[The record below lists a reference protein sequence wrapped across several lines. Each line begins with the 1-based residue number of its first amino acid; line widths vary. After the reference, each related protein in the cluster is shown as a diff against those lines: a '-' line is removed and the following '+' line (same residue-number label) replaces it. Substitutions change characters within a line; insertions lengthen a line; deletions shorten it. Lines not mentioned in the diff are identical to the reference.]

1 MNRLMNRIKGILY
14 AAVSSST
21 FGLAPFFSLT
31 LLLAGF
37 SAFEVLSYR
46 WGVAT
51 IALTLFGWCSGC
63 SFRLEKKDFLVV
75 LLLSLLRAVTSFSLL
90 IAYQNIATGVASTIH
105 FMYPLAVSLVMMYF
119 FQEKKSL
126 WVMFAVFMSLL
137 GAALLSSG
145 ELEAKNGD
153 TIVGLVAACV
163 SVFSYAGYIVG
174 VRMTRAVRINST
186 VLTCY
191 VMGLGTV
198 LYFIGALT
206 TSGLRLVADGYTW
219 LIILGLALPATAIS
233 NITLV
238 RAIKYAGPTL
248 TSILGAMEPL
258 TAVVIGVFVFKE
270 LFTLNSAIGII
281 LILLAVSV
289 VIFRKQKMK
298 EYKKMLFYLIG

>member
-1 MNRLMNRIKGILY
+1 MNRIKGILY

-289 VIFRKQKMK
+289 VIFRRQNN
-298 EYKKMLFYLIG
+298 ERV

>member
-1 MNRLMNRIKGILY
+1 MNRIKGILY

-105 FMYPLAVSLVMMYF
+105 FMYPLAVFLVMMYF

-289 VIFRKQKMK
+289 VIFRKQKK
-298 EYKKMLFYLIG
+298 

>member
-1 MNRLMNRIKGILY
+1 MNRIKGILY

-270 LFTLNSAIGII
+270 LFTLNSVIGII

-289 VIFRKQKMK
+289 VIFRKQKNEK
-298 EYKKMLFYLIG
+298 V

>member
-1 MNRLMNRIKGILY
+1 MNRIKGILY

-289 VIFRKQKMK
+289 VILAQS
-298 EYKKMLFYLIG
+298 ETLGD

>member
-1 MNRLMNRIKGILY
+1 MNRIKGILY

-37 SAFEVLSYR
+37 SAFEMLSYR

-174 VRMTRAVRINST
+174 VRRTRAVRINST

-289 VIFRKQKMK
+289 VIFRKQKN
-298 EYKKMLFYLIG
+298 ERV

>member
-1 MNRLMNRIKGILY
+1 MNRIKGILY

-37 SAFEVLSYR
+37 SVFEVLSYR

-289 VIFRKQKMK
+289 VIFRKQKN
-298 EYKKMLFYLIG
+298 ERV

>member
-1 MNRLMNRIKGILY
+1 LNRLMNRIKGILY

-206 TSGLRLVADGYTW
+206 TGLRLVADGYTW

-289 VIFRKQKMK
+289 VIFRKQKN
-298 EYKKMLFYLIG
+298 ERV

>member
-1 MNRLMNRIKGILY
+1 MNRIKGILY

-31 LLLAGF
+31 LLLAGY

-153 TIVGLVAACV
+153 MIVGLVAACV

-206 TSGLRLVADGYTW
+206 TSGLRLVVDGYTW

-281 LILLAVSV
+281 LMAQL
-289 VIFRKQKMK
+289 
-298 EYKKMLFYLIG
+298 

>member
-1 MNRLMNRIKGILY
+1 MNRIKGILY

-21 FGLAPFFSLT
+21 FGLAPFFSLP

-105 FMYPLAVSLVMMYF
+105 FMYPLAVSLFMMYF

-126 WVMFAVFMSLL
+126 WVMFAVSMSLL

-206 TSGLRLVADGYTW
+206 TSGLQLVADGYTW

-289 VIFRKQKMK
+289 VIFRKQKN
-298 EYKKMLFYLIG
+298 ERV

>member
-1 MNRLMNRIKGILY
+1 MNRIKGILY

-198 LYFIGALT
+198 LYFIGALA

-281 LILLAVSV
+281 LMAQL
-289 VIFRKQKMK
+289 
-298 EYKKMLFYLIG
+298 

>member
-1 MNRLMNRIKGILY
+1 MNRIKGILY

-105 FMYPLAVSLVMMYF
+105 FMYPFAVSLVMMYF

-289 VIFRKQKMK
+289 VIFRKQKN
-298 EYKKMLFYLIG
+298 ERV

>member
-1 MNRLMNRIKGILY
+1 MNRIKGILY

-21 FGLAPFFSLT
+21 FGLAPFFYLT

-75 LLLSLLRAVTSFSLL
+75 LLLSLLRAVTLFSLL

-289 VIFRKQKMK
+289 VIFRKQKN
-298 EYKKMLFYLIG
+298 ERV

>member
-1 MNRLMNRIKGILY
+1 MNRIKGILY

-289 VIFRKQKMK
+289 VIFRKQKNEIPMR
-298 EYKKMLFYLIG
+298 

>member
-1 MNRLMNRIKGILY
+1 MNRIKGILY

-289 VIFRKQKMK
+289 VIFRKQKGSPDNHWG
-298 EYKKMLFYLIG
+298 YA

>member
-1 MNRLMNRIKGILY
+1 MNRIKGILY

-21 FGLAPFFSLT
+21 FGLAPFCSLT

-238 RAIKYAGPTL
+238 WAIKYAGPTL

-289 VIFRKQKMK
+289 VIFRKQKN
-298 EYKKMLFYLIG
+298 ERV

>member
-51 IALTLFGWCSGC
+51 IALTLFGGCSGC

-206 TSGLRLVADGYTW
+206 TSGLQLVADGYTW

-289 VIFRKQKMK
+289 VIFRKQKN
-298 EYKKMLFYLIG
+298 ERV

>member
-1 MNRLMNRIKGILY
+1 MNRIKGILY

-198 LYFIGALT
+198 LYFIGVLT

-289 VIFRKQKMK
+289 VIFRKQKN
-298 EYKKMLFYLIG
+298 ERV

>member
-1 MNRLMNRIKGILY
+1 MNRIKGILY

-206 TSGLRLVADGYTW
+206 TSGLQLVADGYTW

-289 VIFRKQKMK
+289 VIFRKQKN
-298 EYKKMLFYLIG
+298 ERL

>member
-219 LIILGLALPATAIS
+219 LIILGLALLATAIS

-289 VIFRKQKMK
+289 VIFRKQKN
-298 EYKKMLFYLIG
+298 ERV

>member
-1 MNRLMNRIKGILY
+1 MNRIKGILY

-206 TSGLRLVADGYTW
+206 TSGLQLVADGYTW

-270 LFTLNSAIGII
+270 LFTLNSAIGVI

-289 VIFRKQKMK
+289 VIFRKQKN
-298 EYKKMLFYLIG
+298 ERV

>member
-1 MNRLMNRIKGILY
+1 MNRIKGILY

-63 SFRLEKKDFLVV
+63 SFRLEKKDFLVI

-153 TIVGLVAACV
+153 TIIGLVAACV

-289 VIFRKQKMK
+289 VIFRKQKN
-298 EYKKMLFYLIG
+298 ERV

>member
-1 MNRLMNRIKGILY
+1 MNRIKGILY

-281 LILLAVSV
+281 LIRLAVSV
-289 VIFRKQKMK
+289 VIFRKQKN
-298 EYKKMLFYLIG
+298 ERV

>member
-1 MNRLMNRIKGILY
+1 MNRIKGILY

-51 IALTLFGWCSGC
+51 IALTLFGWCSRC

-206 TSGLRLVADGYTW
+206 TSGLQLVADGYTW

-289 VIFRKQKMK
+289 VIFRKQKN
-298 EYKKMLFYLIG
+298 ERV

>member
-1 MNRLMNRIKGILY
+1 MNRIKGILY

-51 IALTLFGWCSGC
+51 LALTLFGWCSGC

-137 GAALLSSG
+137 GAVLLSSG

-298 EYKKMLFYLIG
+298 EYK

>member
-1 MNRLMNRIKGILY
+1 MNRIKGILY

-238 RAIKYAGPTL
+238 RAIKYAGLTL

-289 VIFRKQKMK
+289 VIFRKQKN
-298 EYKKMLFYLIG
+298 ERV

>member
-1 MNRLMNRIKGILY
+1 MNRIKGILY

-126 WVMFAVFMSLL
+126 WVMFAVSMSLL

-206 TSGLRLVADGYTW
+206 PSGLQLVADGYTW

-289 VIFRKQKMK
+289 VIFRKQKN
-298 EYKKMLFYLIG
+298 ERV

>member
-1 MNRLMNRIKGILY
+1 MNRIKGILY

-63 SFRLEKKDFLVV
+63 SFRLEKKDFVVV

-289 VIFRKQKMK
+289 VIFRKQKN
-298 EYKKMLFYLIG
+298 ERV

>member
-1 MNRLMNRIKGILY
+1 MNRIKGILY

-119 FQEKKSL
+119 LQEKKSL

-206 TSGLRLVADGYTW
+206 TSGLQLVADGYTW

-289 VIFRKQKMK
+289 VIFRKQKN
-298 EYKKMLFYLIG
+298 ERV

>member
-1 MNRLMNRIKGILY
+1 MNRIKGILY

-270 LFTLNSAIGII
+270 LFTLNSAIGSI
-281 LILLAVSV
+281 LMAQL
-289 VIFRKQKMK
+289 
-298 EYKKMLFYLIG
+298 

>member
-1 MNRLMNRIKGILY
+1 MNRIKGILY

-198 LYFIGALT
+198 LYFIGALI

-289 VIFRKQKMK
+289 VIFRKQKN
-298 EYKKMLFYLIG
+298 ERV

>member
-1 MNRLMNRIKGILY
+1 MNRIKGILY

-126 WVMFAVFMSLL
+126 WVIFAVFMSLL

-289 VIFRKQKMK
+289 VIFRKQKN
-298 EYKKMLFYLIG
+298 ERV

>member
-1 MNRLMNRIKGILY
+1 MNRIKGILY

-75 LLLSLLRAVTSFSLL
+75 LLLSLFRAVTSFSLL

-298 EYKKMLFYLIG
+298 EYK

>member
-281 LILLAVSV
+281 LMAQL
-289 VIFRKQKMK
+289 
-298 EYKKMLFYLIG
+298 

>member
-1 MNRLMNRIKGILY
+1 MNRIKGILY

-281 LILLAVSV
+281 LILLAVSM
-289 VIFRKQKMK
+289 VIFRKQKK
-298 EYKKMLFYLIG
+298 

>member
-1 MNRLMNRIKGILY
+1 MNRIKGILY

-258 TAVVIGVFVFKE
+258 TAVVIGVFGFKV

-289 VIFRKQKMK
+289 VIFRKQKN
-298 EYKKMLFYLIG
+298 ERV

>member
-1 MNRLMNRIKGILY
+1 MNRIKGILY

-51 IALTLFGWCSGC
+51 IALTLFGC

-206 TSGLRLVADGYTW
+206 TSGLQLVADGYTW

-289 VIFRKQKMK
+289 VIFRKQKN
-298 EYKKMLFYLIG
+298 ERV

>member
-1 MNRLMNRIKGILY
+1 MNRIKGILY

-119 FQEKKSL
+119 FQEKKSGWL
-126 WVMFAVFMSLL
+126 Y
-137 GAALLSSG
+137 LSFG
-145 ELEAKNGD
+145 
-153 TIVGLVAACV
+153 
-163 SVFSYAGYIVG
+163 
-174 VRMTRAVRINST
+174 
-186 VLTCY
+186 
-191 VMGLGTV
+191 
-198 LYFIGALT
+198 
-206 TSGLRLVADGYTW
+206 
-219 LIILGLALPATAIS
+219 
-233 NITLV
+233 
-238 RAIKYAGPTL
+238 
-248 TSILGAMEPL
+248 
-258 TAVVIGVFVFKE
+258 
-270 LFTLNSAIGII
+270 
-281 LILLAVSV
+281 
-289 VIFRKQKMK
+289 Q
-298 EYKKMLFYLIG
+298 